1 MICKGHNVRVMANL
15 VDEFGQELLYL
26 PGTAS
31 LIQDID
37 KKVMV
42 VLRDGRTLIG
52 YLRSLDQ
59 FANLLLTQTV
69 ERIHVRDK
77 YGDIDRGVFLIR
89 GENVVLCGETDFRNS
104 KFRNLIQVSQSEI
117 LKMQAEDL
125 KEKDEKQKLLRKA
138 FQERGV
144 PYYSIDTIADDAY

>member
-1 MICKGHNVRVMANL
+1 MSNL
-15 VDEFGQELLYL
+15 VDDLGQEMLYL

-31 LIQDID
+31 LVQDID
-37 KKVMV
+37 KRVMV

-59 FANLLLTQTV
+59 FANLLLTQTI

-89 GENVVLCGETDFRNS
+89 GENVVLCGEVDFKNS
-104 KFRNLIQVSQSEI
+104 KFKNLIQVSQEEI
-117 LKMQAEDL
+117 LQIQAEEL
-125 KEKDEKQKLLRKA
+125 KEKEEKQKILKKA

-144 PYYSIDTIADDAY
+144 PYYSIDSMADDGF

>member
-1 MICKGHNVRVMANL
+1 MSNL
-15 VDEFGQELLYL
+15 VDDLGQEMLYL

-31 LIQDID
+31 LVQDID
-37 KKVMV
+37 KHVMV

-59 FANLLLTQTV
+59 FANLLLTQTI

-89 GENVVLCGETDFRNS
+89 GENVVLCGEVDFKNS
-104 KFRNLIQVSQSEI
+104 KFQNLTQVSQEEI
-117 LKMQAEDL
+117 LQIQAEEL
-125 KEKDEKQKLLRKA
+125 KEKEEKQKILKKA

-144 PYYSIDTIADDAY
+144 PYYSIDSMADDAF

>member
-1 MICKGHNVRVMANL
+1 MSNL
-15 VDEFGQELLYL
+15 VDDLGQEMLYL

-31 LIQDID
+31 LVQDID
-37 KKVMV
+37 KRVMV

-59 FANLLLTQTV
+59 FANLLLTQTI
-69 ERIHVRDK
+69 ERIHVRNK

-89 GENVVLCGETDFRNS
+89 GENVVLCGEVDFKNS
-104 KFRNLIQVSQSEI
+104 KFKNLTQVSQEEI
-117 LKMQAEDL
+117 LQIQAEEL
-125 KEKDEKQKLLRKA
+125 KEKEEKQKILKKA

-144 PYYSIDTIADDAY
+144 PYYSIDSMADDAF

>member
-1 MICKGHNVRVMANL
+1 MANL
-15 VDEFGQELLYL
+15 VDDLGQEMLYL

-31 LIQDID
+31 LVQDID
-37 KKVMV
+37 KRVMV

-69 ERIHVRDK
+69 ERIHVKDK
-77 YGDIDRGVFLIR
+77 YGDIERGVFLIR
-89 GENVVLCGETDFRNS
+89 GENVVLCGEVDFKSS
-104 KFRNLIQVSQSEI
+104 KFKNLTQVPQEEI
-117 LKMQAEDL
+117 LTIQAEEM
-125 KEKDEKQKLLRKA
+125 KEKVEKQKLLKKA

-144 PYYSIDTIADDAY
+144 PYYSVDLNVDDGF